1 MHVVFLAVLIAG
13 SVWFGACRRRPDVYT
28 LAFAAAF
35 IYFLPGTFGYT
46 NDPSFFYE
54 ALGTKRIISLDAKT
68 HIVMTMVIASI
79 WASAWI
85 WDQGYR
91 NPKIPVK
98 ASSAQLA
105 RDQRTEAAFVSIL
118 MMVSYF
124 SLVMVVWT
132 CGSNLVTAEKDD
144 FLASINRWFLLWSS
158 AIVLLLPA
166 AVSTGHR
173 NGIIVG
179 VIMLLLSMYFG
190 SRSEFAIA
198 IMATFLVQMSNASP
212 VRIVLDNPRRVIA
225 GLILGMTVFVY
236 KSIQYFVKTGDY
248 EVAFRLLGEW
258 NTYATSVTESE
269 PFVTQVILNEV
280 LARDFVVDSSHYFGQ
295 IIVNLLPFGN
305 VLSGGGETFNSCYQ
319 PVLFPDVRYGMAG
332 NCWAQVY
339 ASFGWIGLLL
349 FVVCFNVVLAMFQ
362 SAALKGGTRTRVVLM
377 VMAAYWSFF
386 FHRNDIGFQI
396 TIEKRI
402 LVIGFACGLVST
414 AMMASRL
421 GISRQRAMGSTWRG
435 IARPT
440 SLR

>member
-1 MHVVFLAVLIAG
+1 MHAVFLLVLIAG
-13 SVWFGACRRRPDVYT
+13 SVWFGASRRRPDVYT

-54 ALGTKRIISLDAKT
+54 ALGTKRTISLDAKT
-68 HIVMTMVIASI
+68 HIVMTLIVASI

-85 WDQGYR
+85 WDHTY
-91 NPKIPVK
+91 PKAKVPVK
-98 ASSAQLA
+98 PFPAGLS
-105 RDQRTEAAFVSIL
+105 RDQRPEATFVSTL
-118 MMVSYF
+118 MVISCVG
-124 SLVMVVWT
+124 LAMVVWS

-144 FLASINRWFLLWSS
+144 FLASIDRWFLLWSS
-158 AIVLLLPA
+158 TIVLLLPA
-166 AVSTGHR
+166 AVLTGHR

-198 IMATFLVQMSNASP
+198 IMATFLVQMSNATP
-212 VRIVLDNPRRVIA
+212 VRIVLDNPGRVIA
-225 GLILGMTVFVY
+225 GLFLGMTVFVY

-248 EVAFRLLGEW
+248 EAALRLLGEW
-258 NTYATSVTESE
+258 NTYATSVSESE

-280 LARDFVVDSSHYFGQ
+280 LARDFVVDSSHYIGQ

-305 VLSGGGETFNSCYQ
+305 VVAGGGETFNSCYQ
-319 PVLFPDVRYGMAG
+319 PALFPDVRYGMAG

-349 FVVCFNVVLAMFQ
+349 FVVLFNGVLALVQ
-362 SAALKGGTRTRVVLM
+362 SAALKSGARGRVVLM
-377 VMAAYWSFF
+377 VMAAYWAFY

-402 LVIGFACGLVST
+402 LIIGLACGLVSM
-414 AMMASRL
+414 AMTSNRQGLA
-421 GISRQRAMGSTWRG
+421 RQRGMDSMLRE
-435 IARPT
+435 IAGPSPMR
-440 SLR
+440 